1 MYCNKYF
8 AMAINFFSSSKY
20 DFYLVSLLSLE
31 WKVFGSS
38 DSRFSFFSTFGLS
51 KLANEQYRKVANMS
65 ITLKLSTILHTSMQN
80 TVFLK

>member
-51 KLANEQYRKVANMS
+51 KLANEQYRKVDNIS
-65 ITLKLSTILHTSMQN
+65 ITLKSLTVIHTPVQN
-80 TVFLK
+80 IVI